1 MYLIADGVG
10 IVAGRGDQK
19 VKRLH
24 PGVPGALEHDVKEF
38 PVGLGMQFI
47 EDHAV
52 GVETMLIRHIR
63 RQHLVGAVS
72 GKVGDLLQG
81 FQYLHTFGERRTE
94 PHHIHRHIKH
104 DLCLVAVSGAA
115 IHLSPFLAV
124 PTEKQ
129 ERHGGGKLRFALFLG
144 DLDICCIKLTV
155 AIGL

>member
-38 PVGLGMQFI
+38 PVRLGMQLI
-47 EDHAV
+47 EDYAV
-52 GVETMLIRHIR
+52 GIKAMLVRHIR
-63 RQHLVGAVS
+63 RKHLVGAVS
-72 GKVGDLLQG
+72 GKVGDLLLG
-81 FQYLHTFGERRTE
+81 FQDLYPLGKRRTE

-115 IHLSPFLAV
+115 IHLSPFLAI